1 LLSVNYT
8 ENNDRMAEG
17 TDKLIDQMIALWEP
31 PKGTTARRARSL
43 QGVQPP
49 EAAGPLGLIWGADRI
64 AIALGVSERRA
75 FRLLEKGEIP
85 AKKVGGRWVADREA
99 LKQFFSD
106 RSDAR
111 RSSRGDAT

>member
-17 TDKLIDQMIALWEP
+17 TDKLIDQTIALWQP

-43 QGVQPP
+43 QGIQPP

-75 FRLLEKGEIP
+75 FRLLDTSLPLKATMSQKSSLP
-85 AKKVGGRWVADREA
+85 KTAKSV
-99 LKQFFSD
+99 S
-106 RSDAR
+106 
-111 RSSRGDAT
+111 